1 MTATVQSG
9 RSHAIGDRT
18 WHHFGDDAFI
28 GTPPTIIN
36 ARLLVLA
43 ISLCRLR
50 RVTASTQ
57 FGRTPETL
65 DVERCRIGCNQNV
78 AAS

>member
-1 MTATVQSG
+1 V
-9 RSHAIGDRT
+9 
-18 WHHFGDDAFI
+18 DDLMPLGIARGI
-28 GTPPTIIN
+28 ILVMMLLLGLLPLLIIN
-36 ARLLVLA
+36 ASLLA
-43 ISLCRLR
+43 ISLCRLH

>member
-1 MTATVQSG
+1 MPLGIARGIILVMMLLLG
-9 RSHAIGDRT
+9 LL
-18 WHHFGDDAFI
+18 
-28 GTPPTIIN
+28 PPIIN
-36 ARLLVLA
+36 ASLLA

>member
-1 MTATVQSG
+1 MPLGIARGIILVMMLLLGLLPQ
-9 RSHAIGDRT
+9 
-18 WHHFGDDAFI
+18 
-28 GTPPTIIN
+28 IIN
-36 ARLLVLA
+36 ASLLA

-65 DVERCRIGCNQNV
+65 DV
-78 AAS
+78 

>member
-1 MTATVQSG
+1 MPLGIARGIILVMMLLLG
-9 RSHAIGDRT
+9 LL
-18 WHHFGDDAFI
+18 
-28 GTPPTIIN
+28 PLLIIN
-36 ARLLVLA
+36 ASLLALA

-65 DVERCRIGCNQNV
+65 DV
-78 AAS
+78 

>member
-1 MTATVQSG
+1 MPLGIARGIILVMMLLLG
-9 RSHAIGDRT
+9 LL
-18 WHHFGDDAFI
+18 
-28 GTPPTIIN
+28 PLLIIN
-36 ARLLVLA
+36 ASLLALA

>member
-1 MTATVQSG
+1 MPLGIARGIILVMMLLLGLLPQ
-9 RSHAIGDRT
+9 
-18 WHHFGDDAFI
+18 
-28 GTPPTIIN
+28 IIN
-36 ARLLVLA
+36 ASLLALA

>member
-1 MTATVQSG
+1 MPLGIARGIILVMMLLLGLLPQ
-9 RSHAIGDRT
+9 
-18 WHHFGDDAFI
+18 
-28 GTPPTIIN
+28 IIN
-36 ARLLVLA
+36 ASLLALA

-78 AAS
+78 IAS